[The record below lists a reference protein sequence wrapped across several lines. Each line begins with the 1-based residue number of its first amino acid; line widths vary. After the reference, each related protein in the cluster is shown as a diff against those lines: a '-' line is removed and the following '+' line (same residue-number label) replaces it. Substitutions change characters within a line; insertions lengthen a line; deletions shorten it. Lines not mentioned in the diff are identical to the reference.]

1 MASGSHHGPCHAL
14 GGAFGA
20 PHVEAQVVL
29 LVHSVAYN
37 ARAVLENPQVA
48 YTLGGSDAAIG
59 IRELANQIGVPMS
72 LHRIARG
79 RRKWQPQV
87 PSRIPN
93 E

>member
-1 MASGSHHGPCHAL
+1 MASGLHHGLCHAL

-20 PHVEAQVVL
+20 PHVEAHVVL

-37 ARAVLENPQVA
+37 ARAVPENPQVA
-48 YTLGGSDAAIG
+48 YTLGVSDAAIG
-59 IRELANQIGVPMS
+59 ICELAIQIGVPMS

-79 RRKWQPQV
+79 RRKWQPHV